1 MLKSVIL
8 FGVCGVLAASP
19 AMGAK
24 GGYNNNPNNPN
35 NPSNPNNPNNTNTNS
50 ANNKPLPQYPPPVD
64 TTPSQEDRKKLDE
77 ARKGLAKAQAHLNEV
92 VAKLKTDFD
101 ASPDHKAVMAAA
113 QKAQAS
119 YDALRE
125 KDLSAL
131 HESAAYKSAAAEREQ
146 LSVQLASASD
156 DADRPQIAQ
165 KRLEAGKKLTAMEVA
180 ALDAD
185 PGAAEAHQKLVD
197 AGAKYAAQL
206 QEFQQSIKTNSDW
219 QAAKTD
225 MDKAKADATAADK
238 ELAIELA
245 KEADAKKARAAQV
258 AQIDRERLEQSG
270 KGDTRK
276 TPGQ

>member
-1 MLKSVIL
+1 MLKTAIL
-8 FGVCGVLAASP
+8 FGVLGTLATSP
-19 AMGAK
+19 AMAAK
-24 GGYNNNPNNPN
+24 GGYGTPNNVNNNN
-35 NPSNPNNPNNTNTNS
+35 NNTNNNN

-77 ARKGLAKAQAHLNEV
+77 ARKVVAKAQARLNEV
-92 VAKLKTDFD
+92 VGKLKNDFD
-101 ASPDHKAVMAAA
+101 AAPEHKAVVVAA

-119 YDALRE
+119 YDALRD

-131 HESAAYKSAAAEREQ
+131 HESAAYKSAVAEREQ
-146 LSVQLASASD
+146 LSVQLASATD

-197 AGAKYAAQL
+197 AGGKYTAQL
-206 QEFQQSIKTNSDW
+206 QEFQQSIRTNPDW
-219 QAAKTD
+219 QAAKAD
-225 MDKAKADATAADK
+225 LDKAKADATAADK
-238 ELAIELA
+238 ELASELA
-245 KEADAKKARAAQV
+245 KEADAQKARAAQV

-270 KGDTRK
+270 KGGARMA
-276 TPGQ
+276 PGQ